1 MWRTRR
7 NRNDMA
13 NVTENVLF
21 STVAPIPVHRQT
33 QQPSPGAMSYAYDT
47 LALPAFTP
55 IGAGVSVHHIPLP
68 LQPQPVYAMQAVFTS
83 GFGVRT
89 GTVWHQGLFD
99 ENTGTMGAGMPDG
112 PSANVP
118 QFA

>member
-1 MWRTRR
+1 MFG
-7 NRNDMA
+7 NNMP
-13 NVTENVLF
+13 
-21 STVAPIPVHRQT
+21 PIPVHRQT

-55 IGAGVSVHHIPLP
+55 IGAGVSAHHIPRP

-89 GTVWHQGLFD
+89 GTVWHQGLYD
-99 ENTGTMGAGMPDG
+99 ENTGTMGAGMPNG
-112 PSANVP
+112 PSSNMP